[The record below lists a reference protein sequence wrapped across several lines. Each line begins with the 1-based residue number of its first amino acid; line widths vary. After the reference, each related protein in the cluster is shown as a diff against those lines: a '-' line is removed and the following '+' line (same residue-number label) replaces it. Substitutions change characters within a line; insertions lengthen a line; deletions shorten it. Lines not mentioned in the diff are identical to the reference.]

1 MCAEALYL
9 WICSQ
14 AHSTSFFFFFYQWKG
29 LCMKSKQCMDL
40 VISLTEKLHPLPL
53 RQVHWAFGVGEKR
66 VCWCRP
72 WFTADSLNFLSLLV
86 A

>member
-1 MCAEALYL
+1 
-9 WICSQ
+9 
-14 AHSTSFFFFFYQWKG
+14 
-29 LCMKSKQCMDL
+29 MKSKQCMDL